1 MEMGNPKVLSFRYGW
16 IQLLKSSGSCPSLS
30 LGSALLCVASFS
42 SRLPSHGVKDVPE
55 QLQAD
60 ILSIQNPSGKVPYNS
75 VSKIPDVDS
84 SFVTLTQILWLS
96 CLGHSD
102 WILLSHMVLR

>member
-1 MEMGNPKVLSFRYGW
+1 MGNPKVLSFRYGW
-16 IQLLKSSGSCPSLS
+16 IQLLKSSGSCLSIS

-42 SRLPSHGVKDVPE
+42 SRLPSHGGKDVPE

-60 ILSIQNPSGKVPYNS
+60 ILSIQDPSGKVSY
-75 VSKIPDVDS
+75 KCQQIPDVDS

-96 CLGHSD
+96 CLEHSD
-102 WILLSHMVLR
+102 WILLSHKVLR